1 MLTEM
6 AMSTSTAQ
14 ALVTAPVSIALVL
27 LGGVLWAG
35 VLRLLGADLS
45 NHAWDLAVFPL
56 WFLTVL
62 GWGALLRAL
71 SSDRAQRT

>member
-1 MLTEM
+1 MQTTL
-6 AMSTSTAQ
+6 
-14 ALVTAPVSIALVL
+14 ALVTAPISMAVVL

-35 VLRLLGADLS
+35 VLQLLGADLS

-71 SSDRAQRT
+71 PPDRAQPVRRRPRD